1 MLVDVLDALVELAL
15 GLALD
20 ALDLLEGAALDELL
34 LGLRVVGEG
43 DSELGADVLEDL
55 FGGVLEQ
62 RVERGQV
69 AALADDGLERAF
81 AAGLRLWLL
90 PLVEVVV
97 VRSRQQRLLVQV
109 QLQQRL
115 QDPQFRQG
123 LRVVR
128 RVLPDLLQ
136 RLRALHLQLHVRS
149 AHQRVLYRLHAPV
162 RNYRHRQVVVRPYV
176 LQPQNPWRDVLL
188 LRLVAELHHVHYTF
202 CVSDHFGEIVRV
214 L

>member
-1 MLVDVLDALVELAL
+1 MLVDVLDALIELAL

-43 DSELGADVLEDL
+43 DCELGADVLEDL

-62 RVERGQV
+62 RVKRGQV

-123 LRVVR
+123 LRVV
-128 RVLPDLLQ
+128 
-136 RLRALHLQLHVRS
+136 
-149 AHQRVLYRLHAPV
+149 
-162 RNYRHRQVVVRPYV
+162 
-176 LQPQNPWRDVLL
+176 
-188 LRLVAELHHVHYTF
+188 
-202 CVSDHFGEIVRV
+202 G
-214 L
+214 